1 MLRGHRRGELK
12 ALAEGRVLLS
22 CDAKDSQMELSYMMC
37 KVRFSPKN
45 DTPDPNYMQKQGAF
59 YSAEIHIGGRG
70 GLSFQDGEISNWAC
84 RPDLKHIRGSRDR
97 WALFYSA
104 PWASRPYFHLPGH

>member
-22 CDAKDSQMELSYMMC
+22 CDAKDSQMELSYTLC

-70 GLSFQDGEISNWAC
+70 SLIPRWRDKQLGLQARFKA
-84 RPDLKHIRGSRDR
+84 H
-97 WALFYSA
+97 
-104 PWASRPYFHLPGH
+104 